1 MPGCCERG
9 FDVSEAAANPTQ
21 TTVGTAPAATP
32 YCRRCGEKLLTLNQ
46 PAICLSCGLQYDP
59 ARPETYA
66 AHRSSSRWKFWLP
79 GFLLSVLIGTLTYA
93 GCLQSGGT
101 MGWSLFIAVPVC
113 FGAILG
119 YACRVQTW
127 AFAVLGI
134 LVIMSVI
141 VALVS
146 MNLAGIFCG
155 FTLGIVF
162 LIPTFAGLMC
172 GVILRMFLIAGN
184 WDHAWYFRWY
194 VWLIASLPLIGQ
206 QIEDRIPRQTEIA
219 VIKTGLTID
228 ATPEEA
234 WNAIMFYEDVEHAP
248 PWLLNLALPQP
259 IRSEGSKQ
267 KEGEIVTCFYNCGEI
282 KKRISKVDAPRQL
295 AFDVVDIQMRSENY
309 AKLKDGSFEIEPVG
323 TKQSRITLTTRF
335 ERKLHPSFFWEPIE
349 HKVIHTLHG
358 HVLEGMR
365 RKAEGPKADQKPPP
379 PYVPQDSKQYLPRV
393 AQGAAQTTTVA
404 QQGVPS
410 P

>member
-1 MPGCCERG
+1 MS
-9 FDVSEAAANPTQ
+9 DATVNPT
-21 TTVGTAPAATP
+21 TTVATATP
-32 YCRRCGEKLLTLNQ
+32 YCRRCGEVLASTNQ
-46 PAICLSCGLQYDP
+46 PAICLSCGLQYDL
-59 ARPETYA
+59 ARPDTYA
-66 AHRSSSRWKFWLP
+66 THRSSSRWKFWLP
-79 GFLLSVLIGTLTYA
+79 GFLLAVLVGTLTYA
-93 GCLQSGGT
+93 GCLQTGT
-101 MGWSLFIAVPVC
+101 EMGWSLFIAVPVC
-113 FGAILG
+113 LGAILG

-134 LVIMSVI
+134 LAI
-141 VALVS
+141 VTVVFTLYIG
-146 MNLAGIFCG
+146 NLAGIFCG
-155 FTLGIVF
+155 FTLAILF
-162 LIPTFAGLMC
+162 LVPTFVGVLC
-172 GVILRMFLIAGN
+172 GVLLRLFLMAGN

-194 VWLIASLPLIGQ
+194 VWLIAALPLIGQ
-206 QIEDRIPRQTEIA
+206 QLEDRIPRRTEIA

-228 ATPEEA
+228 ATPQEA
-234 WNAIMFYEDVEHAP
+234 WNAIMFYEDVEHSP
-248 PWLLNLALPQP
+248 PWLLHLALPQP

-295 AFDVVDIQMRSENY
+295 AFNVIDIQMRSENY

-335 ERKLHPSFFWEPIE
+335 ERKLRPAFFWEPIE

-365 RKAEGPKADQKPPP
+365 RKAEGPKADQNPPP
-379 PYVPQDSKQYLPRV
+379 PYEPEDSKQYLPRV
-393 AQGAAQTTTVA
+393 AENRVEQTRTVA
-404 QQGVPS
+404 QSKDPS

>member
-9 FDVSEAAANPTQ
+9 FDVSEAASNPTQ
-21 TTVGTAPAATP
+21 ATAGTAPATTP

-66 AHRSSSRWKFWLP
+66 THRSSSRWKFWLP

-206 QIEDRIPRQTEIA
+206 QIEDRIPRRTEIA

-259 IRSEGSKQ
+259 IRSEGNKQ

-309 AKLKDGSFEIEPVG
+309 AKLQDGSFEIEPVG

-393 AQGAAQTTTVA
+393 AQRAAQTTTVA
-404 QQGVPS
+404 QQGVAS